1 MDARPAEPAIGPTAG
16 SVAVLEP
23 ASIPSAPVV
32 VELAA
37 SKKLG
42 ISGWLAAGW
51 MTFVIA
57 IALAAPWLPL
67 NDPNKIYPGLKRG
80 AVLAG
85 PGTSGHLLGSDA
97 SGHDL
102 LSRTIFG
109 SRASLILGVTSVLL
123 GLLVGAALG
132 LMAGYYRGKIDIV
145 LSMAFDTM
153 LAIPQIVL
161 ALALVAV
168 FAPYDITNPVSDTRR
183 LVVLI
188 FSLGI
193 VSVPILGRIT
203 RASTLSWSQR
213 EFVLAAKALGAKN
226 PRIIIREILPNVAP
240 AMFSIALLGVAVV
253 ITAEGGLSILGIGI
267 QGTPS
272 WGNIIASATSTLRQ
286 SPWPVIV
293 PSIAIFLTV
302 LSLNYLGDVIRARS
316 DVREAAI

>member
-1 MDARPAEPAIGPTAG
+1 MGPGVG
-16 SVAVLEP
+16 SLAVLAP
-23 ASIPSAPVV
+23 ATIGITPVV
-32 VELAA
+32 VEQAA
-37 SKKLG
+37 SKRFG
-42 ISGWLAAGW
+42 ITAWLASGWLIL
-51 MTFVIA
+51 VISTA
-57 IALAAPWLPL
+57 VLAPWLPL
-67 NDPNKIYPGLKRG
+67 ADPNKIYPGLKRG

-85 PGTSGHLLGSDA
+85 PGTTGHLLGSDA

-102 LSRTIFG
+102 LSRTVFG
-109 SRASLILGVTSVLL
+109 SRASLILGVASVLFGLVLGAVL
-123 GLLVGAALG
+123 GLI
-132 LMAGYYRGKIDIV
+132 AGYYRGRIDALLTI
-145 LSMAFDTM
+145 LFDAM

-240 AMFSIALLGVAVV
+240 AMFSIAILGIAVV

-272 WGNIIASATSTLRQ
+272 WGNIIASATSNLLAG

-302 LSLNYLGDVIRARS
+302 LSLNYLGDIIRARS